1 MNTFYKFPMLP
12 FDLSIYIHKHRQN
25 TATNTI
31 VTAWFNHIARKV
43 IAINLI
49 SRIVISQDVIYNYNP
64 YINYTHSTVLSTLNY
79 CNRVLTGSED
89 REWWTRKILQLVSR
103 FNYQINNS
111 NSCVYD
117 EYPQKILTVCCKIF
131 TKFNPNYNNIW
142 NHTEL
147 ISFNNTNNI
156 LLNFRMKVVK
166 MYVSTSV
173 T

>member
-31 VTAWFNHIARKV
+31 ITAWFNHIARKV

-49 SRIVISQDVIYNYNP
+49 SKIVISQDVVYNYNP

-89 REWWTRKILQLVSR
+89 REWWTRKILQVVSR
-103 FNYQINNS
+103 FNYQINN
-111 NSCVYD
+111 NNACVYD

-131 TKFNPNYNNIW
+131 TKFNPNHNTSRH
-142 NHTEL
+142 HTEI

-156 LLNFRMKVVK
+156 LLNNVINDLYF
-166 MYVSTSV
+166 SNNI
-173 T
+173 